1 MAGAAQTRRGGV
13 RAYCGYAA
21 DGYGATVMYIIV
33 GLGNPEKKYEKTF
46 HNLGFLAVGEAAEKL
61 GVKFKKKE
69 CEASVAE
76 ANVGGEKVIL
86 ARPVTYMNA
95 SGRAVKQL
103 LAKYKCDLSHLLV
116 IYDDYDLPKGK
127 IRIRASGSAGTHN
140 GMRSI
145 LAEVGGGDFAR
156 IRIGIRDPEVNIP
169 IISYV
174 LANIRTDDY
183 PLFADAC
190 SDAADAA
197 IEFARSGDIG
207 QVMTRFNPAHE
218 SK

>member
-1 MAGAAQTRRGGV
+1 MKL
-13 RAYCGYAA
+13 
-21 DGYGATVMYIIV
+21 II
-33 GLGNPEKKYEKTF
+33 GLGNPEKQYETTF
-46 HNLGFLAVGEAAEKL
+46 HNMGFLAVGEAADKL

-76 ANVGGEKVIL
+76 ANLGGEKVIL

-103 LAKYKCDLSHLLV
+103 MAKYKVAPEDMVV

-145 LAEVGGGDFAR
+145 IGETGLTAFPR
-156 IRIGIRDPEVNIP
+156 IRVGIRDEEVNIP
-169 IISYV
+169 IINYV
-174 LANIRTDDY
+174 LSEVRKDDY
-183 PLFADAC
+183 ELFASVCRKAGE
-190 SDAADAA
+190 AAA
-197 IEFARSGDIG
+197 EFARGSSIEAVMNKFNGGDK
-207 QVMTRFNPAHE
+207 A
-218 SK
+218 